1 MKRLTVFQLFSLI
14 ASAIVVIAFFIVSYC
29 GFFWSDDWYP
39 MSFQVSSF
47 GDIFPVVG
55 NLYMT
60 WGGRYF
66 GYFFSFLFICILKN
80 KLWFDIFNT
89 LFFGALVFISGAL
102 IADTKKEIAKILLPF
117 ALLFWFL
124 CPLPSESLFW
134 VSGATNHF
142 WTSTLVFLYLYIF
155 LQYKDKNSSPWEK
168 AGLFLI
174 SLFSAQ
180 SEIPCISIGGTLAI
194 YYLFHL
200 KKIKNNAIPL
210 ILGFAIGTLILLLA
224 PGNFNR
230 AEAHPYYLAFF
241 DHLIDI
247 LHHPIREI
255 RKYKALWLLVGTWLI
270 FLWKNKQMAMEW
282 FKKNA
287 FLLLILAWSVFLF
300 SFIFHLIDIRAS
312 FFIETMSI
320 ILFIKL
326 VKHCFYQEKYSSKF
340 KGVILAFF
348 ILFVVDAGFAIAETT
363 KASQTNDRLLQEIA
377 AVNGVAAVDLP
388 QPEHRMTPTV
398 IFPSWTWEGIANK
411 LGLDS
416 VKIYPHYC
424 QEKYWQ
430 SLPISEIGTSVFI
443 DEYRRYRTP
452 VIIRCPEGENDNL
465 VCEIQAKE
473 KKWFYFFKERFHR
486 PHEELSLKIP
496 LQQAATNF
504 NGYSY
509 YVVVF
514 DYDKTPFFNIKT
526 VKVYRIK

>member
-14 ASAIVVIAFFIVSYC
+14 ASIIIVIAFFMVSYC
-29 GFFWSDDWYP
+29 GFFWSDDWYS
-39 MSFQVSSF
+39 MSFQVSSLK
-47 GDIFPVVG
+47 DIFPIAG

-66 GYFFSFLFICILKN
+66 GYFFSFLFICLLKN
-80 KLWFDIFNT
+80 KIWFDIFNT
-89 LFFGALVFISGAL
+89 LFFCALVFISGAL
-102 IADTKKEIAKILLPF
+102 IADSKREIPKILLPF

-134 VSGATNHF
+134 ASGATNHF

-155 LQYKDKNSSPWEK
+155 LQYKDKNSSPWKK
-168 AGLFLI
+168 AGLFFI

-180 SEIPCISIGGTLAI
+180 SEIPCISIGGALVI
-194 YYLFHL
+194 YYLFNF
-200 KKIKNNAIPL
+200 KKIKNNTIPL
-210 ILGFAIGTLILLLA
+210 ILGFAIGTFILLSA

-230 AEAHPYYLAFF
+230 AESHPYYLAFF

-247 LHHPIREI
+247 FQHPVQEI
-255 RKYKALWLLVGTWLI
+255 RKYKTLWLLAGTWLV
-270 FLWKNKQMAMEW
+270 FLWKNKQTAVEW
-282 FKKNA
+282 VKKNV

-300 SFIFHLIDIRAS
+300 SFIFHLMYIRAL
-312 FFIETMSI
+312 FFIETLSL
-320 ILFIKL
+320 ILFLKL
-326 VKHCFYQEKYSSKF
+326 AKHWFFQEKYSTRY

-363 KASQTNDRLLQEIA
+363 KASQTNDRILREIA
-377 AVNGVAAVDLP
+377 AANGVAAVDLP

-398 IFPSWTWEGIANK
+398 NFPDWTWEGVANQ

-430 SLPISEIGTSVFI
+430 SLPISEIGTSVFM
-443 DEYRRYRTP
+443 DEYSRYRTP
-452 VIIRCPEGENDNL
+452 VFIRCPEEKNENL
-465 VCEIQAKE
+465 VCEIQANE
-473 KKWFYFFKERFHR
+473 KKWFYFFKERLHR
-486 PHEELSLKIP
+486 PHEEISLKIP
-496 LQQAATNF
+496 LQQPATNF

-509 YVVVF
+509 YIVVWN
-514 DYDKTPFFNIKT
+514 DDKTPFFNIKN
-526 VKVYRIK
+526 VKVYRN

>member
-1 MKRLTVFQLFSLI
+1 MKRLSFFQLFSLI
-14 ASAIVVIAFFIVSYC
+14 ASGIVVIAFFIVSYC

-39 MSFQVSSF
+39 MSYQVSSLK
-47 GDIFPVVG
+47 DIFPIAG

-66 GYFFSFLFICILKN
+66 GYFVSFLFICLLKN

-89 LFFGALVFISGAL
+89 LFFCTLIVISGCL
-102 IADTKKEIAKILLPF
+102 IADKKSEISKTLLPF

-142 WTSTLVFLYLYIF
+142 WTSTLVFLFLYIF
-155 LQYKDKNSSPWEK
+155 LQYKDKNFSPWK
-168 AGLFLI
+168 KTGLFFI

-180 SEIPCISIGGTLAI
+180 SEIPCMSIGGALFV
-194 YYLFHL
+194 YYLFNL
-200 KKIKNNAIPL
+200 KKIKNNTIPL
-210 ILGFAIGTLILLLA
+210 ILGFAIGTLLLLLA

-230 AEAHPYYLAFF
+230 AETHPYYLAFF

-247 LHHPIREI
+247 FHHPIQEI

-270 FLWKNKQMAMEW
+270 FLWKNKNMAVEW
-282 FKKNA
+282 VRNNV
-287 FLLLILAWSVFLF
+287 FLLLILLWSIFLF
-300 SFIFHLIDIRAS
+300 SFIFHLNDIRAS

-326 VKHCFYQEKYSSKF
+326 AKHWFLQASCYTPYKWASL
-340 KGVILAFF
+340 IFF
-348 ILFVVDAGFAIAETT
+348 ILFAVDASFAIAETK
-363 KASQTNDRLLQEIA
+363 KASQTNDRILQEIA
-377 AVNGVAAVDLP
+377 AANGIVAVDLP

-398 IFPSWTWEGIANK
+398 SFPNWTWEGLAHK

-430 SLPISEIGTSVFI
+430 SLPVSESETSVFI
-443 DEYRRYRTP
+443 DEYRRYQTP
-452 VIIRCPEGENDNL
+452 VIIRCPEEKNENL
-465 VCEIQAKE
+465 ICEIQAKE
-473 KKWFYFFKERFHR
+473 KKWFYLFKERLHC
-486 PHEELSLKIP
+486 PHEDILLKIP
-496 LQQAATNF
+496 LQQPATNC

-514 DYDKTPFFNIKT
+514 DHDKTPFFNIKNVNVT
-526 VKVYRIK
+526 DNR